1 MKKTI
6 LTILLCILIILGL
19 TGCKNKYK
27 GKGTELLKEHGN
39 VIFSVITGNKDCVTV
54 QLTLYDDNQYE
65 LFTDY
70 ADCKPWQNCN
80 LDLKYTKS
88 IKGNY
93 NYDVIKIIEASTN
106 ANDKSYLMDNLPE
119 YELYLG
125 EKYIE
130 KYDTLSFTVEKGQ
143 KNIYL
148 NELLEELDIDLEL
161 CANPDY
167 IK

>member
-1 MKKTI
+1 MRRTI
-6 LTILLCILIILGL
+6 FTILLCMIIVLGL

-39 VIFSVITGNKDCVTV
+39 VIFSASPGNKDCVTV

-70 ADCKPWQNCN
+70 KDCKPWQTCT
-80 LDLKYTKS
+80 LALKYTKS
-88 IKGNY
+88 IKGTY
-93 NYDVIKIIEASTN
+93 EYDAIKIIEASTN
-106 ANDKSYLMDNLPE
+106 ANDKSYSMDNLPE
-119 YELYLG
+119 YKLYLG

-143 KNIYL
+143 TNKYL
-148 NELLEELDIDLEL
+148 NELLEQLDIDLDS